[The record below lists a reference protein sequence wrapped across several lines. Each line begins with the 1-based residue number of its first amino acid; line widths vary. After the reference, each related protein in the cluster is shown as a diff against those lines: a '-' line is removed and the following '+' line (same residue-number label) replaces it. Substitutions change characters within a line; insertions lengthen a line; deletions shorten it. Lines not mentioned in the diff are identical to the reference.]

1 MKKFNRPVATIFAF
15 WCMVLCPFRVA
26 SMIIWN
32 ILVVISVS
40 AQLLGKKLWR
50 DLKIEWKLDKALFN
64 VLCGSTT
71 VSVSDKKEMDT

>member
-15 WCMVLCPFRVA
+15 WCMALCPLRVA

-40 AQLLGKKLWR
+40 AQLLAKKLWR
-50 DLKIEWKLDKALFN
+50 DLKSEWKLNKALFN

-71 VSVSDKKEMDT
+71 VSVADKKDLDA